1 MAKANKKGNGARQEI
16 VVEEQ
21 SAEPVETDIQM
32 SAEELDAQ
40 LDKEFRSGAT
50 ETPEVP
56 KGKQTATKQAKR
68 VTYILRKEDGTPVIP
83 QVIHRLKKR
92 KSRLVIPYT
101 DNEGSPQSMIFE
113 GGSFRVVNFKQA
125 EVLDEYIKHERASH
139 EENDLYNEED
149 YLAKVSPDKVFFDYK
164 GEQLHKKQATAAI
177 EFAIEHGFE
186 IPEVVTLEGEER
198 TRQI

>member
-1 MAKANKKGNGARQEI
+1 MAKANKKGNGAKQEI

-21 SAEPVETDIQM
+21 SAEPVETADEV
-32 SAEELDAQ
+32 SSNELDSQ
-40 LDKEFRSGAT
+40 IETELKVS
-50 ETPEVP
+50 ETPELP
-56 KGKQTATKQAKR
+56 KGKKTASALPKNR
-68 VTYILRKEDGTPVIP
+68 VTYILRNEDGTPVIP

-186 IPEVVTLEGEER
+186 IPEVVTLDGEER
-198 TRQI
+198 TRQV